1 MKLRLICNRVKAIL
15 FSAIDE
21 PRKVPSVAGCSEN
34 HYGLL
39 LDNGTPK
46 SDAEGKTISI
56 PHWVSQA
63 R

>member
-1 MKLRLICNRVKAIL
+1 M